1 MSIIKLIGFESWLLM
16 LGQEMWPLGFLL
28 KITDSILPLIQK
40 MFDFVNRSM
49 EIKAISNFNIFL
61 SEIEKPQDI
70 PIGLIAGVVVA
81 VVVVAVIVG
90 VAFVVV
96 RRRNR

>member
-1 MSIIKLIGFESWLLM
+1 
-16 LGQEMWPLGFLL
+16 
-28 KITDSILPLIQK
+28 
-40 MFDFVNRSM
+40 M
-49 EIKAISNFNIFL
+49 EIKAIPNFNIFL
-61 SEIEKPQDI
+61 SEIEEPQDI

-81 VVVVAVIVG
+81 VVVVVVIVG

>member
-1 MSIIKLIGFESWLLM
+1 MIY
-16 LGQEMWPLGFLL
+16 
-28 KITDSILPLIQK
+28 
-40 MFDFVNRSM
+40 FVHSSM

-81 VVVVAVIVG
+81 VVVVVVIVG

-96 RRRNR
+96 KRRNR

>member
-1 MSIIKLIGFESWLLM
+1 M
-16 LGQEMWPLGFLL
+16 L
-28 KITDSILPLIQK
+28 
-40 MFDFVNRSM
+40 FDFVHRRM

-61 SEIEKPQDI
+61 SEIEVPQDI

>member
-1 MSIIKLIGFESWLLM
+1 MIY
-16 LGQEMWPLGFLL
+16 
-28 KITDSILPLIQK
+28 
-40 MFDFVNRSM
+40 FVHSSM
-49 EIKAISNFNIFL
+49 EIKAIPNFNIFL
-61 SEIEKPQDI
+61 SEIEEPKVI

>member
-1 MSIIKLIGFESWLLM
+1 MIY
-16 LGQEMWPLGFLL
+16 
-28 KITDSILPLIQK
+28 
-40 MFDFVNRSM
+40 FVHSSM

-61 SEIEKPQDI
+61 SEIEEPQDI

-81 VVVVAVIVG
+81 VVVVVVIVG

-96 RRRNR
+96 KRRNR

>member
-1 MSIIKLIGFESWLLM
+1 M
-16 LGQEMWPLGFLL
+16 
-28 KITDSILPLIQK
+28 
-40 MFDFVNRSM
+40 MFDFVHRSM
-49 EIKAISNFNIFL
+49 EIKAISNNIFL
-61 SEIEKPQDI
+61 SEIEEPQDI
-70 PIGLIAGVVVA
+70 PMGLIAGVVVA